1 MVSQP
6 RSWIRSKKK
15 VALVLS
21 GGGTKAAAFHVGVA
35 YALKERG
42 FVFQGG
48 SDATPIAEPSRT
60 IQTYVGS
67 SAGSYVASLLA
78 SGFSLQNI
86 TSSFLNPKHMS
97 EEYLPR
103 PIPKLAYSM
112 MFKLRPEIAIEQ
124 AKSLFSATSFLKSF
138 ASGHL
143 PSLLQF
149 RWLKM
154 AGFFTTSGLEEFM
167 RSEVLPFNSF
177 SDLAPELFIVSNQ
190 LDYSR
195 KIVFG
200 KKDYGAPPHDP
211 SVQYMHT
218 VPISQAIAASTALPV
233 LYAPYSVVGDDGDA
247 KYYIDGEIRETLSTH
262 IAVDAGADLV
272 FASYTHKPYR
282 WKSEIGS
289 MTKQGLPGIVIQ
301 SIYILIEQK
310 INSVLSGYLSKQNAL
325 KAVQR
330 FCEERSL
337 DPELTRD
344 LFALLER
351 ELHQKL
357 DTDIIPIHPDPTD
370 TRTFVAEHFTLNPRK
385 LTEIVK
391 SGYRAAQKAL
401 DRFDFD

>member
-21 GGGTKAAAFHVGVA
+21 GGGTKAAAFHIGVA
-35 YALKERG
+35 YALRERG
-42 FVFQGG
+42 FKFQSG
-48 SDATPIAEPSRT
+48 PNQQIEEPSRT

-78 SGFSLQNI
+78 SGFSLENI
-86 TSSFLNPKHMS
+86 TSSFLNPKHMT
-97 EEYLPR
+97 EDFEPR

-112 MFKLRPEIAIEQ
+112 MFKLRPEIAMEQ
-124 AKSLFSATSFLKSF
+124 AKSLFSAASFIQSMTRGKI
-138 ASGHL
+138 

-154 AGFFTTSGLEEFM
+154 AGIFTTSGLEQFM
-167 RSEVLPFNSF
+167 RDEVLPFNNF
-177 SDLAPELFIVSNQ
+177 NDLAPELFIVANQ

-195 KIVFG
+195 KVIFG
-200 KKDYGAPPHDP
+200 KKDYGSPAHDP

-233 LYAPYSVVGDDGDA
+233 LYAPYPIVGDDGGE

-262 IAVDAGADLV
+262 VAVDAGADLV
-272 FASYTHKPYR
+272 FASYTHQPYR
-282 WKSEIGS
+282 WKSEVGS
-289 MTKQGLPGIVIQ
+289 MFKQGLPGIVIQ

-310 INSVLSGYLSKQNAL
+310 INSVLSGYISKQNAL
-325 KAVQR
+325 KAVKR
-330 FCEERSL
+330 FCEEKSI
-337 DPELTRD
+337 DPEITKE
-344 LFALLER
+344 LFELLEK

-357 DTDIIPIHPDPTD
+357 DTDIIPIHPDPSD
-370 TRTFVAEHFTLNPRK
+370 TRTFIAEHFTLNPRK
-385 LTEIVK
+385 LSEIVK
-391 SGYRAAQKAL
+391 SGYRAAQRTL